1 MGEVAV
7 SLLGEVFTSCS
18 CLWDDRDIFGQLL
31 HGFSSSARYSVQH
44 CVSKPKLS
52 HGPSTK
58 SRRDPVLPIHFAE
71 MAISPVAKEQ
81 DSDNVLKF
89 LEPVKPDC
97 LWV

>member
-1 MGEVAV
+1 VKGSLHVHAYGMTVMFSV
-7 SLLGEVFTSCS
+7 SCWMV
-18 CLWDDRDIFGQLL
+18 
-31 HGFSSSARYSVQH
+31 FSSSARYSVQH

-52 HGPSTK
+52 HGPLTK

-71 MAISPVAKEQ
+71 MAIQPVAREQ
-81 DSDNVLKF
+81 DSEIFLKF